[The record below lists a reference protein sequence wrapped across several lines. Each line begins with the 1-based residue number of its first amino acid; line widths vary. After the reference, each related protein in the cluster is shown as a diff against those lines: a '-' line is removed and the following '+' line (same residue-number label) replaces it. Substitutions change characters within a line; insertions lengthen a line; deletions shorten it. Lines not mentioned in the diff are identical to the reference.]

1 MAQDKKGF
9 LMYADQME
17 LFDQLSNEKAG
28 ELIKHIFQYVNDLNP
43 VTDDLIINLAFTPIK
58 QQLKRD
64 LKAFEKTREQR
75 VAAGK
80 RSAQVRKEKRK
91 ATPLNL
97 VERSSTNSTVNVNVN
112 DNVNGIIEFDRFW
125 NLYGKKV
132 GRKKTESKWNK
143 LSLQTQELILDYLP
157 KYVKATPEVKFRKD
171 PMTFLNNESW
181 LDEIIT
187 EQKPIEKINYSSFI

>member
-80 RSAQVRKEKRK
+80 RSAEVRKEKRK
-91 ATPLNL
+91 STPLNL
-97 VERSSTNSTVNVNVN
+97 VQRRSTNSTVNVNVN

-132 GRKKTESKWNK
+132 GRKKAELKWNK

-157 KYVKATPEVKFRKD
+157 KYIKATPEVKFRKD
-171 PMTFLNNESW
+171 PTTFLNNESW